1 MVVALNR
8 AGMNEEAQAGI
19 IFALGAV
26 ALRLGLTDAHL
37 SYIQPAMGPVLTLAG
52 AVLVG
57 LGGVILLRPGR
68 GRLTAAGQHGHGHGH
83 GHGAGS
89 RVGWLLV
96 APILAIAVVA
106 PSPLGAYASSRA
118 PTTLPVP
125 TRNFGPLPAAS
136 NGAVDLA
143 LTEFVGRA
151 RSGQGQSLQGASVRL
166 IGFATAN
173 ARGDGFLL
181 TRFVI
186 SCCAADARPVRVA
199 VRGGQPPWPTPDTWL
214 EVTGTWRPE
223 TRSAEDTRPPTLDLT
238 SLRTIS
244 PPANQYLR

>member
-1 MVVALNR
+1 
-8 AGMNEEAQAGI
+8 MNEEAQAGL

-26 ALRLGLTDAHL
+26 ALRLGLTNAHL
-37 SYIQPAMGPVLTLAG
+37 AYIQPAMGPALAVAG
-52 AVLVG
+52 AVLVV

-68 GRLTAAGQHGHGHGH
+68 TRQLDPGAHDHHHHGG
-83 GHGAGS
+83 GS

-106 PSPLGAYASSRA
+106 PSPLGAFAASRA
-118 PTTLPVP
+118 PTVLPTL
-125 TRNFGPLPAAS
+125 TRSFGPLPPPRA
-136 NGAVDLA
+136 GAVDLP

-151 RSGQGQSLQGASVRL
+151 VHGQGESLRAVPVRL
-166 IGFATAN
+166 IGFATPD

-186 SCCAADARPVRVA
+186 NCCAADARPVRVA
-199 VRGGQPPWPTPDTWL
+199 IRGAERPWPAADTWL

-223 TRSAEDTRPPTLDLT
+223 TRRAEETHPPTLELT
-238 SLRTIS
+238 ALRPIA
-244 PPANQYLR
+244 PPENRYLR

>member
-1 MVVALNR
+1 
-8 AGMNEEAQAGI
+8 MNEEAQAGI

-37 SYIQPAMGPVLTLAG
+37 AYIQPAMGPALAVAG
-52 AVLVG
+52 AVLAV
-57 LGGVILLRPGR
+57 LGGVILLRRR
-68 GRLTAAGQHGHGHGH
+68 GGGHPDSGLHGHAHG
-83 GHGAGS
+83 GGS

-106 PSPLGAYASSRA
+106 PSPLGAFAANRA
-118 PTTLPVP
+118 PTTLPTL
-125 TRNFGPLPAAS
+125 TRNFGPLPAPTA
-136 NGAVDLA
+136 GAVDLP

-151 RSGQGQSLQGASVRL
+151 VYGQGESLQGIPVRL
-166 IGFATAN
+166 VGFATAD
-173 ARGDGFLL
+173 ARGGGFLL

-199 VRGGQPPWPTPDTWL
+199 IRGGQSPRPAPDTWL
-214 EVTGTWRPE
+214 EVTGTWHAE
-223 TRSAEDTRPPTLDLT
+223 TRSGEDTRPPTLDLT
-238 SLRTIS
+238 SLRTVA

>member
-1 MVVALNR
+1 
-8 AGMNEEAQAGI
+8 MNEEAQAGL

-37 SYIQPAMGPVLTLAG
+37 AYIQPSMGPALALAG
-52 AVLVG
+52 AVLVV

-68 GRLTAAGQHGHGHGH
+68 ARTTGPAPHHGHGHGH
-83 GHGAGS
+83 GVGS

-106 PSPLGAYASSRA
+106 PSPLGAFAANRA
-118 PTTLPVP
+118 PTTVP
-125 TRNFGPLPAAS
+125 PATRSFGPLPDPRA
-136 NGAVDLA
+136 GAVELP

-151 RSGQGQSLQGASVRL
+151 RQGDSLRGVPVRL
-166 IGFATAN
+166 VGFATTDY
-173 ARGDGFLL
+173 RGSGFLL
-181 TRFVI
+181 TRFVV

-199 VRGGQPPWPTPDTWL
+199 VRSADSPSPTPDTWL

-223 TRSAEDTRPPTLDLT
+223 IRSPEDARPPTLDMT
-238 SLRTIS
+238 SLRIVT
-244 PPANQYLR
+244 PPDNRYLR

>member
-1 MVVALNR
+1 
-8 AGMNEEAQAGI
+8 MNEEAQAGV

-37 SYIQPAMGPVLTLAG
+37 AYIQPAMAPALAVAG
-52 AVLVG
+52 AVLAL
-57 LGGVILLRPGR
+57 LGGVILLRPRR
-68 GRLTAAGQHGHGHGH
+68 GGKPHIAHQTHAHGG
-83 GHGAGS
+83 GS
-89 RVGWLLV
+89 HVGWLLV

-106 PSPLGAYASSRA
+106 PSPLGAFAASRA
-118 PTTLPVP
+118 PTTVPVP
-125 TRNFGPLPAAS
+125 SRNFGPLPAAT
-136 NGAVDLA
+136 NGAIDLP

-151 RSGQGQSLQGASVRL
+151 RAGHGQSLRGVPVRL
-166 IGFATAN
+166 IGFATTD

-199 VRGGQPPWPTPDTWL
+199 IRGGEPPWPAPDTWV

-223 TRSAEDTRPPTLDLT
+223 SRSTEDTRAPMLDLAN
-238 SLRTIS
+238 LRHIA
-244 PPANQYLR
+244 PPANQYLH